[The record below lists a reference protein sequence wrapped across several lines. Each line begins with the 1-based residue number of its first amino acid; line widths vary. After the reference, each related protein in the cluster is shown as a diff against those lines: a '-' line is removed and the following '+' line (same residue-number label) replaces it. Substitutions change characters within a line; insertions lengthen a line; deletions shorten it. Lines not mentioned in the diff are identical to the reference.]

1 MSRNSFQ
8 LSIGQRT
15 DGRLFLNLFI
25 GGQRFRYS
33 NGECIQEKIY
43 PNKCLTSDERWQK
56 ASLLKAKMHI
66 ALENGWSPVRTIVVA
81 RTFGEMLEEKAQERL
96 QLPYSYQYLRD
107 VRCLVQKWNRYP
119 SRKELGMLPLE
130 EIERDDVL
138 GFLQWCTISVTG
150 QRNNKAVLS
159 SLLLES
165 FKACGNDS
173 VFRNLKLRKPA
184 QSLHKPFKNVPGILE
199 EILEF
204 DAKLHLCCLLA
215 FGCLLRPH
223 REIRLLTWDDFAED
237 LSFVSLSG
245 KRNKGKRNRI
255 VPVSPFIQEV
265 LRRFKPLS
273 PSTGINVFSS
283 KKEPYNRDYFKT
295 LWGRFKKQ
303 SKLLEQDQT
312 LYSFRHSGAIQ
323 VYEKTGSLTKLQQV
337 MGHSSLQVSLTY
349 LRGLEVR
356 LLDQNDMPTIANL
369 ME

>member
-8 LSIGQRT
+8 LSIGHRT
-15 DGRLFLNLFI
+15 DGRLFLNLLI
-25 GGQRFRYS
+25 RGQRFRFS

-43 PNKCLTSDERWQK
+43 PNKYLTSDERWQK

-66 ALENGWSPVRTIVVA
+66 ALENGWSPVRTTVVA
-81 RTFGEMLEEKAQERL
+81 RTFGETLEQKAQERL
-96 QLPYSYQYLRD
+96 GMAYSYQYLRD
-107 VRCLVQKWNRYP
+107 IRCLVHKWNRYP
-119 SRKELGMLPLE
+119 DRKGLGVLPLE

-138 GFLQWCTISVTG
+138 RFIKWCTNSVTG
-150 QRNNKAVLS
+150 QRNTKAVLS
-159 SLLLES
+159 SLLSES
-165 FKACGNDS
+165 FKAVGNDS

-184 QSLHKPFKNVPGILE
+184 QSLHKPFKDVPGILK

-204 DAKLHLCCLLA
+204 DPKLHLCCLLA

-283 KKEPYNRDYFKT
+283 KKEPFNRDYFKT

-312 LYSFRHSGAIQ
+312 LYSLRHSAAIQ
-323 VYEKTGSLTKLQQV
+323 VYEKSGSLSKLQQV

-349 LRGLEVR
+349 LRGLEVKQ
-356 LLDQNDMPTIANL
+356 LDVADMPSL
-369 ME
+369 